1 MLTLLGLPAYAGYLL
16 SLACVPSY
24 TVPSAW
30 IGRDTTC
37 MFTNH
42 VMAQCRSSEDEKVM
56 QRSRPKRSRAEPDRF
71 GYEVPEE
78 PTPEQKT
85 RRRRRNSENRN
96 IDQYSSDDEFVGN
109 RSRRSLRQRVEEPAK
124 SRGDKRRK
132 QISFRSRDT
141 SSSSSSENIDEQSF
155 AKRKNK
161 RY

>member
-1 MLTLLGLPAYAGYLL
+1 MKTR
-16 SLACVPSY
+16 V
-24 TVPSAW
+24 
-30 IGRDTTC
+30 R
-37 MFTNH
+37 FH
-42 VMAQCRSSEDEKVM
+42 VGKDICRRNEHILITRTRRNDKSKGSSSEDEKVM

>member
-1 MLTLLGLPAYAGYLL
+1 MKT
-16 SLACVPSY
+16 
-24 TVPSAW
+24 TVRFHFGKD
-30 IGRDTTC
+30 ICRYN
-37 MFTNH
+37 NH
-42 VMAQCRSSEDEKVM
+42 ILITRTRRNDKSKGSSSEDEKVM

-124 SRGDKRRK
+124 SRDKRRK

-161 RY
+161 RYKHINY